1 MGEVNATPE
10 LTQGKRE
17 SGDPSCNN
25 SVKNLKKNEVEV
37 EVTATSISSSSSSF
51 PSSILDETKHEA
63 VDELILPEQRGL
75 NDTYRRLTRAFSPL
89 PKAKIH
95 AEFGCLDVFFSVYR
109 EMFAVIFTVNLT
121 IFVVLVAKS
130 KGYPTLSNV
139 KDATSANILAC
150 VMMRQEN
157 VVNFMFD
164 VTTWVP
170 LSTPFFIRKKLAK
183 VFHYGGVH
191 SGCGVAAVVW
201 FILYTVLTTRN
212 FVQMPTGGLPV
223 ANLVTCYILVTM
235 YLFIILAAHPSLRRR
250 YHDYFEAV
258 HRFAGW
264 TSFVILW
271 TQTFILAVENARSE
285 KTNVGLVL
293 VQNPG
298 FWFLLTS
305 TSFIALSWGRLR
317 HREVRAE
324 VLSSHATRLHFTY
337 KDMPP
342 YYGLKV
348 SDRPL
353 LEWHA
358 FATIPEPDGKGFSFV
373 VSNAGDWTTK
383 VIKTPPKKLWTR
395 GFPVHGPLY
404 GARLFRRVVLVA
416 TGSGIGPC
424 MSLLVDNKIPHRILW
439 STRNPEIT
447 YGKGIIDTVLKADP
461 KAVIWNTT
469 EKGYPDI
476 VMETYKLYV
485 ESGAEAVY
493 IISNPKVTRKVVFG
507 LESRGIA
514 AYGPIFDS

>member
-1 MGEVNATPE
+1 MTDPE
-10 LTQGKRE
+10 RQAGINT
-17 SGDPSCNN
+17 
-25 SVKNLKKNEVEV
+25 
-37 EVTATSISSSSSSF
+37 ISSSSSNSSLKDLKEKNVVIANTLNLSSP
-51 PSSILDETKHEA
+51 PSTTPSDDSKPSVIKDLT
-63 VDELILPEQRGL
+63 LPEQRGI
-75 NDTYRRLTRAFSPL
+75 NDTSRQLRRTACPSPSWESMLTRV
-89 PKAKIH
+89 I
-95 AEFGCLDVFFSVYR
+95 DVFFSVYR
-109 EMFAVIFTVNLT
+109 KMFAVIFVVNLT
-121 IFVVLVAKS
+121 IFIVLVAKS

-139 KDATSANILAC
+139 KDATSANILAS

-157 VVNFMFD
+157 VVNFIFEIA
-164 VTTWVP
+164 TRVP
-170 LSTPFFIRKKLAK
+170 VSTPFFIRRRLAK
-183 VFHYGGVH
+183 VYHYGGVH

-212 FVQMPTGGLPV
+212 FVQSSAGGLPV
-223 ANLVTCYILVTM
+223 ANVVTCYILVTM
-235 YLFIILAAHPSLRRR
+235 YLFIIIGAHPSFRRR
-250 YHDYFEAV
+250 FHDYFEVV

-271 TQTFILAVENARSE
+271 TQTFILGVETSRSE
-285 KTNVGLVL
+285 EKNLGLVL

-298 FWFLLTS
+298 FWFLLIS
-305 TSFIALSWGRLR
+305 TSFIGLSWGRLR
-317 HREVRAE
+317 LRDVRAE

-337 KDMPP
+337 KDMKP

-348 SDRPL
+348 SERPL
-353 LEWHA
+353 FEWHA

-373 VSNAGDWTTK
+373 VSNAGDWTNKIINSPPTK
-383 VIKTPPKKLWTR
+383 LYTR
-395 GFPVHGPLY
+395 GYPVHGPLY
-404 GARLFRRVVLVA
+404 GARLFRGVVLVA

-424 MSLLVDNKIPHRILW
+424 MSLLVDNKIPRRILW
-439 STRNPEIT
+439 STRNPETT
-447 YGKGIIDTVLKADP
+447 YGPGIIDTVLKADP

-507 LESRGIA
+507 MESRGIA